1 MKKLLFMIG
10 IGAMTTTA
18 APLVEGGLSTSGQ
31 EAVEAYNTV
40 EIYMQEMARVLGRIQ
55 DKATAESE
63 APLLKR
69 IVTELKNAMAA
80 IDDPY
85 AMGEK
90 AVTKT
95 DSYALFGCRQRMMV
109 AGMAVHREMLRLA
122 RAEFYNSATLIKA
135 LQELDMLNEDTS
147 ALIR

>member
-40 EIYMQEMARVLGRIQ
+40 EIYMQETARVLGRIQ
-55 DKATAESE
+55 DKATADAE

-80 IDDPY
+80 
-85 AMGEK
+85 MLQQ
-90 AVTKT
+90 
-95 DSYALFGCRQRMMV
+95 SYALLLYE
-109 AGMAVHREMLRLA
+109 ALNIVHHYSKLCFFRGIVPLLCYILRFLP
-122 RAEFYNSATLIKA
+122 LV
-135 LQELDMLNEDTS
+135 
-147 ALIR
+147 